1 MAARIAFR
9 KTTDDGLL
17 VEVLNYQGKQI
28 LLLAKDTPQR
38 SSRQVQ
44 VLGTVIRE
52 INSPTYTW
60 YYEYEPLS
68 KSLAHAALNRW
79 LLEHGYAPGVFD
91 QFGNFR
97 KAA

>member
-17 VEVLNYQGKQI
+17 VEVLDYQGKQI

-38 SSRQVQ
+38 SGRQVQ
-44 VLGTVIRE
+44 VLGTVVRE

-68 KSLAHAALNRW
+68 KSLPHAALNRW
-79 LLEHGYAPGVFD
+79 LLDHGYAPGVFD